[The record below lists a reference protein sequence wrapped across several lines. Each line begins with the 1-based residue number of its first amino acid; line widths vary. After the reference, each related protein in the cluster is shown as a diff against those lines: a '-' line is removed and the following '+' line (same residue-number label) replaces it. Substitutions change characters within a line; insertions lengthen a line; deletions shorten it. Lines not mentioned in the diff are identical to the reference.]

1 MRDGVT
7 TIEVKS
13 GYGLDLANERKM
25 LRVARRLA
33 DELPLAVRA
42 DWAPYRHGRWAW
54 VRPWGWTWI
63 DAAPW
68 GFAPFH
74 YGSWVRYGGHWAWSP
89 GPRGPRVRYA
99 PALNAFAMGFP
110 VKILLT
116 LLLAG
121 AVYVAFPGI
130 VDALATQ
137 AFRMM
142 QGVTP

>member
-1 MRDGVT
+1 MYFLAARFPVQAFLGTSAWFFAV
-7 TIEVKS
+7 VNVSKLPFS
-13 GYGLDLANERKM
+13 FGLGLIT
-25 LRVARRLA
+25 RV
-33 DELPLAVRA
+33 
-42 DWAPYRHGRWAW
+42 
-54 VRPWGWTWI
+54 
-63 DAAPW
+63 
-68 GFAPFH
+68 
-74 YGSWVRYGGHWAWSP
+74 
-89 GPRGPRVRYA
+89 A

-137 AFRMM
+137 AFRLM